1 MSTDSEVTALLGE
14 LAQSGV
20 SVQVKQGNLHLS
32 PRSKLTPAII
42 QRLKDHKAELV
53 RALRLAAL
61 DEDQLF
67 AWKERVAI
75 CEVLAGLDRK
85 QSEAVAW
92 KGIEAQERPLES
104 GDTNRK

>member
-14 LAQSGV
+14 LGQRGV
-20 SVQVKQGNLHLS
+20 SVQVEQGNLHLS
-32 PRSKLTPAII
+32 PRSKLTPELI
-42 QRLKDHKAELV
+42 QRLKDHKAEMV

-67 AWKERVAI
+67 AWNERVAI

-92 KGIEAQERPLES
+92 KAVEAQERPWES
-104 GDTNRK
+104 GETNRK

>member
-1 MSTDSEVTALLGE
+1 MNTDSEVTALLHE
-14 LAQSGV
+14 LAQLGV
-20 SVQVKQGNLHLS
+20 SVRVEQGNLHIS
-32 PRSKLTPAII
+32 PRSRLTPDLT
-42 QRLKDHKAELV
+42 QRLKRHKAELI
-53 RALRLAAL
+53 RALRLASL

-85 QSEAVAW
+85 QSETVAW
-92 KGIEAQERPLES
+92 KGTEAQKRPPQS

>member
-1 MSTDSEVTALLGE
+1 MSTDSEVTALLHE
-14 LAQSGV
+14 LAQLGV

-32 PRSKLTPAII
+32 PKSRLTPELI
-42 QRLKDHKAELV
+42 QGLKDHKAEMV

-61 DEDQLF
+61 GEDQLF
-67 AWKERVAI
+67 AWNERVAI

-92 KGIEAQERPLES
+92 KGIEAQERPWES